1 VVIPRNLPARQREL
15 LDELRG
21 TLTEQNLHEVE
32 DESIL
37 AKVKRAL
44 R

>member
-1 VVIPRNLPARQREL
+1 MAIPRNLTARQREL
-15 LDELRG
+15 LSELRDS
-21 TLTEQNLHEVE
+21 LTEANLSEVE

-37 AKVKRAL
+37 ARVRRAL